1 MEYRTL
7 GGTGM
12 KVSHFCLGA
21 MMFGPMGNP
30 DHNEC
35 VKITHA
41 ALDAGVNFIDTSDS
55 YSDGESERILAKALK
70 GRRDKVVLATKCFFP
85 PGRVGPFTRT
95 GRNVSDGGGS
105 RRWIVRAVEDSLRRL
120 ETDYLDVY
128 QLHRRDWDTELE
140 ESLAA
145 MTDLQRAGKIRVIGA
160 SATPAE
166 WIVEAQR
173 IAEQRQL
180 ARVRSEQCIYSILS
194 RKVEEGVL
202 PTCQRYGVGVMV
214 YAPLAG
220 GWLTGKYRR
229 NEPPP
234 VGSRAT
240 GRLGRMGVWDVE
252 RPEVQRKYTLVE
264 ELSALAKEVGHSLT
278 HMAMAF
284 AAEHPAV
291 SAVIMGPKTLEQL
304 QDTLGAAEVRLT
316 PAVLDRI
323 DALVPPGTRID
334 PKESFI
340 PNPWLDEPARRRRPR
355 SP

>member
-30 DHNEC
+30 DHDEC
-35 VKITHA
+35 IKITHA

-70 GRRDKVVLATKCFFP
+70 GRREQVVLATKCFFP
-85 PGRVGPFTRT
+85 PGRVGLFTRT
-95 GRNVSDGGGS
+95 GKDVTDGGGS
-105 RRWIVRAVEDSLRRL
+105 RRWIVCAVENSLRRL
-120 ETDYLDVY
+120 ETDYIDVY
-128 QLHRRDWDTELE
+128 QMHRRDWDADLE
-140 ESLAA
+140 ESLSA

-166 WIVEAQR
+166 WVVEAQR
-173 IAEQRQL
+173 VAEQRQL
-180 ARVRSEQCIYSILS
+180 ARVRSEQCIYSLFS
-194 RKVEEGVL
+194 RKVEEAVL
-202 PTCQRYGVGVMV
+202 PTCQRHGVGVMV

-229 NEPPP
+229 DEPLPA
-234 VGSRAT
+234 GSRAT
-240 GRLGRMGVWDVE
+240 GRLGRLGVWDVE
-252 RPEVQRKYTLVE
+252 RREVQQKYDLIE
-264 ELSALAKEVGHSLT
+264 ALSALARDANLSLT
-278 HMAMAF
+278 YMAMAF

-291 SAVIMGPKTLEQL
+291 SSVIMGPKTLAQL

-316 PAVLDRI
+316 PEVLDRI
-323 DALVPPGTRID
+323 DTIVPPGVRLD

-340 PNPWLDEPARRRRPR
+340 PNPWIDEPARRRRPR
-355 SP
+355 

>member
-1 MEYRTL
+1 
-7 GGTGM
+7 M

-30 DHNEC
+30 DQDEC

-55 YSDGESERILAKALK
+55 YSEGESERILAKALK
-70 GRRDKVVLATKCFFP
+70 GRRDRVVLATKCFFP
-85 PGRVGPFTRT
+85 PGRVALFSKT
-95 GRNVSDGGGS
+95 GQNVTDGGGS
-105 RRWIVRAVEDSLRRL
+105 RRWITRAVEESLRRL
-120 ETDYLDVY
+120 ETDYIDVY
-128 QLHRRDWDTELE
+128 QFHRRDWDTELE

-173 IAEQRQL
+173 VAEQRQL

-229 NEPPP
+229 NQPLPA
-234 VGSRAT
+234 GSRAA
-240 GRLGRMGVWDVE
+240 GRLGRMGLWDAE
-252 RPEVQRKYTLVE
+252 RPEVQRKYDLVD
-264 ELSALAKEVGHSLT
+264 ELSALAQEAGLSLT
-278 HMAMAF
+278 HLAMAF

-291 SAVIMGPKTLEQL
+291 SAVIMGPKTLGQL
-304 QDTLGAAEVRLT
+304 QDTLGATELRLT
-316 PAVLDRI
+316 TEVLDRI
-323 DALVPPGTRID
+323 DAIVPPGTRID
-334 PKESFI
+334 QKDSFI
-340 PNPWLDEPARRRRPR
+340 PNPWLDEPTRRRRSR
-355 SP
+355 

>member
-12 KVSHFCLGA
+12 RVSHFCLGA

-35 VKITHA
+35 IKMTHA
-41 ALDAGVNFIDTSDS
+41 ALDAGVNFIDTSDT
-55 YSDGESERILAKALK
+55 YSEGESERILAKALK
-70 GRRDKVVLATKCFFP
+70 GRRERVILATKCFFP
-85 PGRVGPFTRT
+85 PGRAGLFSRT
-95 GRNVSDGGGS
+95 GQNITDGGGS
-105 RRWIVRAVEDSLRRL
+105 RRWIVRAVENSLQRL
-120 ETDYLDVY
+120 ETDYIDVY
-128 QLHRRDWDTELE
+128 QLHRWDWDMDPE

-173 IAEQRQL
+173 IAEQRHL
-180 ARVRSEQCIYSILS
+180 ARVRSEQCIYSIFS
-194 RKVEEGVL
+194 RKVEESVL
-202 PTCQRYGVGVMV
+202 PTCQRHGVGVMV

-220 GWLTGKYRR
+220 GWLTGKYQR
-229 NEPPP
+229 NQPLPE
-234 VGSRAT
+234 GSRAA
-240 GRLGRMGVWDVE
+240 GRLGRMGTWDAE
-252 RPEVQRKYTLVE
+252 RQEVQRKYDLIE
-264 ELSALAKEVGHSLT
+264 QLSVLAREAGLSLA

-291 SAVIMGPKTLEQL
+291 SSVIMGPKTLEQL
-304 QDTLGAAEVRLT
+304 QDTLQAAEVRLT

-323 DALVPPGTRID
+323 DAIVPPGTRID
-334 PKESFI
+334 PKESYI
-340 PNPWLDEPARRRRPR
+340 PNPWMDEPARRRRAR
-355 SP
+355 L

>member
-7 GGTGM
+7 GGTGI

-30 DHNEC
+30 DHDEC

-55 YSDGESERILAKALK
+55 YSNGESERILAKALK

-85 PGRVGPFTRT
+85 PGRVAPFSRT
-95 GRNVSDGGGS
+95 GQNVGDGGGS
-105 RRWIVRAVEDSLRRL
+105 RRWIVRAIENSLQRL
-120 ETDYLDVY
+120 ETDYIDVY
-128 QLHRRDWDTELE
+128 QLHRRDWDTDLE

-145 MTDLQRAGKIRVIGA
+145 MTDLQRAGKIRAIGT

-194 RKVEEGVL
+194 RRVEEGVL
-202 PTCQRYGVGVMV
+202 PTCQRHGVGVMV

-229 NEPPP
+229 DEPPP
-234 VGSRAT
+234 AGSRAT
-240 GRLGRMGVWDVE
+240 GQLGRMGVWDAE
-252 RPEVQRKYTLVE
+252 RQEVQRKYALVE
-264 ELSALAKEVGHSLT
+264 ELIALAQEAGHSLT

-291 SAVIMGPKTLEQL
+291 SSVIMGPKTLVQL
-304 QDTLGAAEVRLT
+304 QDTLGAAELRLT
-316 PAVLDRI
+316 SEVLDRI
-323 DALVPPGTRID
+323 DTIVPPGIRID

-355 SP
+355 